1 MSKFFIALVIFTIV
15 LIQVCESKKEKA
27 SPNKAPRGDHTDNY
41 TGNTGN
47 EDPSTSGTQKKKGGR
62 PKGSRNH
69 KVEDGDDQR
78 DDPNYYPST

>member
-1 MSKFFIALVIFTIV
+1 MKV
-15 LIQVCESKKEKA
+15 
-27 SPNKAPRGDHTDNY
+27 
-41 TGNTGN
+41 
-47 EDPSTSGTQKKKGGR
+47 DPSTSGTQKKKGGR